1 MLLLAQTQPPPGV
14 PGGPET
20 PLIQP
25 LEIAWSAFAPELVV
39 AGTALALLLLI
50 IARHNRSGTGV
61 LLGGISTAVGLW
73 LATEDLWVPA
83 VVAIFT
89 GVVGAGII
97 VAFRERPTLGNAWL
111 ASLALL
117 GALGLTAWQWADVV
131 VLDTGVRQAQLAV
144 GGSIALDGIAFF
156 TRIVVY
162 VSALLTIPVGFGY
175 LHERGIH
182 RPDFEPL
189 VLLAATGMALLGAAA
204 DLITLF
210 VALEILS
217 LALYILAGLARRD
230 RRSQEAAIK
239 YFVLGA
245 VAAAVL
251 LYGLALIYVATGTL
265 DIGVISDALGLVTTP
280 DRLAL
285 LGVAL
290 VTVGLGFKVALVP
303 FHLWI
308 PDVYQGAPTNVTMF
322 MAAATKAAAFAAIL
336 RLFGLGFERLADI
349 WAPIVAVL
357 TAITMIVGAVLA
369 IVQKDVKRI
378 LAYSS
383 IAHAGYAAIGVVAGG
398 AAGRSATLW
407 YLLTYAVT
415 VIAAFGAVLALER
428 RRRGEVTLIDLKGLG
443 RRSPMIAAMF
453 SLALLSLAGIPP
465 TAGFAGKWVVF
476 SAGVDAEWTWLVVVG
491 VVSTVIAAFFYLRLM
506 AMMYLEQPDE
516 DALEPVVTTGLSVG
530 VAAASAAV
538 IVLGVIPGTF
548 LDLAEQAALLAR

>member
-14 PGGPET
+14 PGGQET
-20 PLIQP
+20 PLVQP
-25 LEIAWSAFAPELVV
+25 LEVAWSAFAPELVV
-39 AGTALALLLLI
+39 SGVALALLLLI
-50 IARHNRSGTGV
+50 IARHNRSGIGV
-61 LLGGISTAVGLW
+61 VLGGISTAVGLW
-73 LATEDLWVPA
+73 LASQDLWVPA

-89 GVVGAGII
+89 GVVGAGIV
-97 VAFRERPTLGNAWL
+97 VAFRDRPTLGNAWL
-111 ASLALL
+111 AALALL

-131 VLDTGVRQAQLAV
+131 VLDTGVREAQLAV

-162 VSALLTIPVGFGY
+162 LSALLTIPVGYGY
-175 LHERGIH
+175 LHERRIH

-189 VLLAATGMALLGAAA
+189 ILLASTGMALLGAAA

-265 DIGVISDALGLVTTP
+265 DIAVISDALGLVTTP

-357 TAITMIVGAVLA
+357 TAVTMIVGAVLA
-369 IVQKDVKRI
+369 IVQTDVKRI

-398 AAGRSATLW
+398 AAGRSGTLW
-407 YLLTYAVT
+407 YLLTYAVS

-443 RRSPMIAAMF
+443 RRSPMIAGMF

-476 SAGVDAEWTWLVVVG
+476 SAGVDADWTWLVVVG
-491 VVSTVIAAFFYLRLM
+491 VISTVIAAFFYLRLM
-506 AMMYLEQPDE
+506 AMMYLEEPEE
-516 DALEPVVTTGLSVG
+516 DGLEPRVTTGLSVG
-530 VAAASAAV
+530 ISFASAAV
-538 IVLGVIPGTF
+538 ILLGVGTF